1 MKNVE
6 KTKENKQSAGF
17 GRRVAAAAL
26 SCAMLFGLAGCG
38 GDNAAAGQT
47 GEGASPEETA
57 AAVRVARVER
67 QDLAR
72 TITLGGLLAPQ
83 DEVTI
88 LGGGSGSKILKINV
102 AVGDKVRKGQSL
114 MTQDMKDIQIQ
125 ENNLLLSKSQL
136 EDTYEKNK
144 ALYEVGAV
152 AESQITSL
160 ENQLEQLN
168 LQLETI
174 ELTKE
179 KMAVTATIDGIVS
192 ALPVVEG
199 QMAAASTVVASIVNI
214 DQLLLDVSV
223 GESYIMGIEK
233 GDELEVFIPAYGE
246 QPVAG
251 RVKSVPPTINPQ
263 TRAYTVTIEIDNPE
277 HNIKGG
283 MYAEIKL
290 TVEKKEN
297 TLVIPQQAILEIDG
311 VPSAFIVEGGSAEL
325 RQVETGLT
333 LGDYAEVLTGL
344 NEGESVVVEGQY
356 TLSDGR
362 KVEVVDPDSGAA
374 GNEAAAG
381 EDAADSAGAADAAG
395 ADAGDSAAG
404 GESQGEA
411 Q

>member
-1 MKNVE
+1 
-6 KTKENKQSAGF
+6 
-17 GRRVAAAAL
+17 
-26 SCAMLFGLAGCG
+26 
-38 GDNAAAGQT
+38 
-47 GEGASPEETA
+47 
-57 AAVRVARVER
+57 
-67 QDLAR
+67 
-72 TITLGGLLAPQ
+72 
-83 DEVTI
+83 
-88 LGGGSGSKILKINV
+88 
-102 AVGDKVRKGQSL
+102 
-114 MTQDMKDIQIQ
+114 
-125 ENNLLLSKSQL
+125 
-136 EDTYEKNK
+136 
-144 ALYEVGAV
+144 
-152 AESQITSL
+152 
-160 ENQLEQLN
+160 
-168 LQLETI
+168 
-174 ELTKE
+174 
-179 KMAVTATIDGIVS
+179 
-192 ALPVVEG
+192 
-199 QMAAASTVVASIVNI
+199 
-214 DQLLLDVSV
+214 
-223 GESYIMGIEK
+223 
-233 GDELEVFIPAYGE
+233 
-246 QPVAG
+246 
-251 RVKSVPPTINPQ
+251 
-263 TRAYTVTIEIDNPE
+263 
-277 HNIKGG
+277 